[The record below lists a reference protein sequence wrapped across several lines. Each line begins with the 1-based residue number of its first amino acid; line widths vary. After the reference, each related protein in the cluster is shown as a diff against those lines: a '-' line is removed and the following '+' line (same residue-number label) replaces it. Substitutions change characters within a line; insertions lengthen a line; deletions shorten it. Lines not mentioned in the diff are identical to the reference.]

1 MIDAIAETSPPPRS
15 EIPRARPQDSAR
27 AQAASGLGDEPA
39 SRAAAEV
46 GAGESRYRLAYDEEL
61 SRVFVELL
69 DPDSGEVVQRY
80 PPEELVRH
88 MQDLLEEAGHGRFVD
103 RRV

>member
-1 MIDAIAETSPPPRS
+1 MIDAIAEASPPTRS
-15 EIPRARPQDSAR
+15 ESPRVRPQGSAR
-27 AQAASGLGDEPA
+27 AQAASGPGDEPA
-39 SRAAAEV
+39 GRAAVEV
-46 GAGESRYRLAYDEEL
+46 GTGESHYRLTYDEEL

-88 MQDLLEEAGHGRFVD
+88 MQNLLEKSGHGRFVD